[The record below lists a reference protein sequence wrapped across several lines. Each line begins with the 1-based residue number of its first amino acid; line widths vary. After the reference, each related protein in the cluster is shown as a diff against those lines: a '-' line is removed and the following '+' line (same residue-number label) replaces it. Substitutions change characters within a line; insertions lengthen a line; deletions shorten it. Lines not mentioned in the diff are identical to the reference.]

1 MVQYLELVLKRDLA
15 SGWRQTLGKLR
26 LFFDSAP
33 TVNSNDKADG
43 SGGDEETEEMD
54 WKQRFGKNW
63 YY

>member
-1 MVQYLELVLKRDLA
+1 MGQYSELVLKRDFA

-26 LFFDSAP
+26 VFFDSAS
-33 TVNSNDKADG
+33 TVDSNDKADG
-43 SGGDEETEEMD
+43 SDGKTDESD